1 MPSTRIST
9 GTWARGIERQLIDAV
24 QASLLESLKIPDWDR
39 DVLITI
45 LEDGQRIVPTGNS
58 ERFTRVEIILFSGR
72 TIEAKRALY
81 TSIVE
86 GLSALGVPRAEIKTI
101 MIEMPPQNWGIKG
114 GYPASEVD
122 FLTQ

>member
-9 GTWARGIERQLIDAV
+9 GAWVRGKERQLIDAV

-39 DVLITI
+39 DVLVTT
-45 LEDGQRIVPTGNS
+45 LDDGQRIVPTGNS
-58 ERFTRVEIILFSGR
+58 DRFTRIEIILFSGR
-72 TIEAKRALY
+72 TIEVKRALY
-81 TSIVE
+81 ASIVD
-86 GLSALGVPRAEIKTI
+86 GLSALGVPRAEIKTV

>member
-9 GTWARGIERQLIDAV
+9 GAWARGKERQLIDAV

-39 DVLITI
+39 DVLVTT

-58 ERFTRVEIILFSGR
+58 DRFTRIEIILFSGR

-81 TSIVE
+81 ASIVD

>member
-1 MPSTRIST
+1 MPSRRIST
-9 GTWARGIERQLIDAV
+9 GAWARGKERQLIDIV
-24 QASLLESLKIPDWDR
+24 QASLLESLKIPDCDR
-39 DVLITI
+39 DVLVST
-45 LEDGQRIVPTGNS
+45 LDDGQRIVPTGNL
-58 ERFTRVEIILFSGR
+58 ERFTRIEIILFSGR
-72 TIEAKRALY
+72 SIEAKRALY
-81 TSIVE
+81 ASIVD